1 MHAFFLAKICKTH
14 IFMKTEKSIT
24 MKIFSD
30 INKNLH
36 HAKSLINSDDFIIF
50 NFKTADKNAVA
61 IYLENLCD
69 KEVLGKQAIY
79 KLSMANSISNV
90 DDVTKNID
98 HPEVTEVYEFN
109 EVTSK
114 LLNGDGV
121 IFVDGLNTAVSVA
134 TKKVTMR
141 AITEPPT
148 SSVMKGPR
156 EGFVENIQTN
166 LALIR
171 NRLRT
176 ENFCYKKFTVGKYSK
191 TLTGLVYLKGVANEK
206 TVQRL
211 SEKLKNIT
219 VDGIIDSSY
228 VIKCISDR
236 KTSLFREVG
245 ATEKPDI
252 LCAKLLEGRIG
263 IIVDGSPIILTAPF
277 LLLEDFQNA
286 EDYYSNVYRANVSR
300 FLRLISVIIAVM
312 LPAFFVA
319 SQLFHLQFIPLNF
332 LLTIVSSIKGIPL
345 SPSVEMFFTLLI
357 FELLNEASLRMPRY
371 VGIAM
376 SVVGALVLGETAV
389 NAGIVSTPTIM
400 IVALSGIC
408 LYTIPDM
415 IETLSVLRIM
425 FLVVAGAI
433 GAYGIILLFCAL
445 ITYLASLDSFGTPY
459 LAPYSPLILRDLQD
473 GFTLS
478 FFAEQKRRP
487 KSIKS
492 SNVTRRRFNLDEE

>member
-1 MHAFFLAKICKTH
+1 
-14 IFMKTEKSIT
+14 MKTDKSNN
-24 MKIFSD
+24 MKINED
-30 INKNLH
+30 LNKNLTQ
-36 HAKSLINSDDFIIF
+36 AKSLINSDDFIVF
-50 NFKTADKNAVA
+50 NFKTANKNAVCV
-61 IYLENLCD
+61 YLENLCD
-69 KEVLGKQAIY
+69 KEVLGKQAIN
-79 KLSMANSISNV
+79 KLSNATEITDIESVIS
-90 DDVTKNID
+90 NID
-98 HPEVTEVYEFN
+98 HPEITEIYDFSEI
-109 EVTSK
+109 TLK

-121 IFVDGLNTAVSVA
+121 IFVDGLSVAVSVA

-148 SSVMKGPR
+148 NSVMKGPR

-171 NRLRT
+171 NRLKT
-176 ENFCYKKFTVGKYSK
+176 ENFTYKKFTVGKYSK
-191 TLTGLVYLKGVANEK
+191 TLIGLVYLNGVANK
-206 TVQRL
+206 QLVNAI
-211 SEKLKNIT
+211 SEKLRNIC

-228 VIKCISDR
+228 VIKCISNR

-245 ATEKPDI
+245 STEKPDI
-252 LCAKLLEGRIG
+252 LCAKLLEGRVG
-263 IIVDGSPIILTAPF
+263 IVVDGSPIVLTAPF
-277 LLLEDFQNA
+277 LLLEDFQNS

-425 FLVVAGAI
+425 FLIVAGAI
-433 GAYGIILLFCAL
+433 GAYGIILLFVAI
-445 ITYLASLDSFGTPY
+445 ITYLTSLESFGTPY
-459 LAPYSPLILRDLQD
+459 TAPYSPLILRDLQD
-473 GFTLS
+473 GFTLN
-478 FFAEQKRRP
+478 FYVEQTKRP
-487 KSIKS
+487 KSLKS
-492 SNVTRRRFNLDEE
+492 KNETRRRFKIK